1 MAQDLTGQS
10 LSEVYST
17 LLHTD
22 TTILSSGP
30 LPVYNGVGSK
40 TSLSLST
47 SSAVVTGSFVL
58 NNVVFPLA
66 TGPIFSVPVM
76 TSANNL
82 EYRTLNFI
90 LTSGQTIPVA
100 DGTYSSATI
109 TYANGLISAIT
120 NTGTT
125 KTFFIAS
132 RDTNSAGPGN
142 ETLINSIT
150 WNTPSNG
157 DIAFIFQKVM
167 SGTTMVNLTIF
178 KYVYSTSLG
187 WTFQQTF

>member
-17 LLHTD
+17 FLHTD

-30 LPVYNGVGSK
+30 LPIYNGVGEK

-58 NNVVFPLA
+58 NNVVFPLS

-76 TSANNL
+76 TSTNKL

-90 LTSGQTIPVA
+90 LTSTQTVPIA
-100 DGTYSSATI
+100 NGTYSSATI
-109 TYANGLISAIT
+109 TYTNGLISSIT
-120 NTGTT
+120 NTGST

-132 RDTNSAGPGN
+132 RTTNSAGPSIS
-142 ETLINSIT
+142 TLINTIVWTS
-150 WNTPSNG
+150 PSNG
-157 DIAFIFQKVM
+157 DVAFIYQKVM
-167 SGTTMVNLTIF
+167 TGSTMTDLTVF
-178 KYVYSTSLG
+178 RFVYSTSQG
-187 WTFQQTF
+187 WELQQTF

>member
-17 LLHTD
+17 FLHTD
-22 TTILSSGP
+22 TTVLSSGP
-30 LPVYNGVGSK
+30 LPIYNGVGQK

-58 NNVVFPLA
+58 NNVVFPLS

-76 TSANNL
+76 TSTDKL

-90 LTSGQTIPVA
+90 LTSAQTVPIA
-100 DGTYSSATI
+100 NGTYSSATI
-109 TYANGLISAIT
+109 TYANGLISSIT
-120 NTGTT
+120 NTGST

-132 RDTNSAGPGN
+132 RTTNSAGPSIP
-142 ETLINSIT
+142 TLINAIVWTS
-150 WNTPSNG
+150 PSNG
-157 DIAFIFQKVM
+157 DVAFIYQKVM
-167 SGTTMVNLTIF
+167 TGSTMTDLTVF
-178 KYVYSTSLG
+178 RFVYSTSQG
-187 WTFQQTF
+187 WELQQTF

>member
-1 MAQDLTGQS
+1 
-10 LSEVYST
+10 
-17 LLHTD
+17 
-22 TTILSSGP
+22 
-30 LPVYNGVGSK
+30 
-40 TSLSLST
+40 
-47 SSAVVTGSFVL
+47 
-58 NNVVFPLA
+58 
-66 TGPIFSVPVM
+66 M

-178 KYVYSTSLG
+178 KYVYSASLG

>member
-30 LPVYNGVGSK
+30 LPVYNGVGTK

-58 NNVVFPLA
+58 NNVVFPLT

-132 RDTNSAGPGN
+132 RAVNTPGPSI
-142 ETLINSIT
+142 ETLITNIT

-167 SGTTMVNLTIF
+167 SGSTMTDITVFNF
-178 KYVYSTSLG
+178 VYSTSLG
-187 WTFQQTF
+187 WTLQQTF